1 MEFLRTF
8 FDTTL
13 FSPHGI
19 CLLWEPQ
26 LLLVHVV
33 SDALIATA
41 YFSIPVVLTIFVR
54 KRSDV
59 DFGWLFWAFAIFIF
73 ACGLTHVM
81 SIYTLWVP
89 IYGIEGVV
97 KFLTALASVA
107 TAILLWPLLPKLLQ
121 IPSPSQLRHAYVL
134 LEAEAEQRKEA
145 EHMLRQAQK
154 MEAVGQLTGGVA
166 HDFNNLLMVVLGNLE
181 LGRREIMGWTDRSQ
195 ENVIRY
201 LDSARD
207 GAKKAAKLTERLL
220 AFARRQPLDPKPI
233 RANELIA
240 GMSDLLHRAVGENI
254 EIQFVGAAGLWTTEA
269 DASQLESALLNLV
282 INARDA
288 MPTGGKLTIETANA
302 FIDEQYSEANAEV
315 AVGQYIL
322 ISVTDN
328 GKGMDA
334 STAEKAFE
342 PFFSTKEPGQGT
354 GLGLSQVYGFVKQSG
369 EHAKIYSELAYGT
382 TVKLYL
388 PRLIGVSAKVSRT
401 NDAIELAIGNQEG
414 ILVVEDDTDV
424 RNYVCET
431 LDDLNYRTF
440 AAENADAAE
449 AIFNQ
454 NKDRID
460 LLLTDVV
467 MPGRNGREL
476 SLSLLKVKPDL
487 QVLFMTGYS
496 RNAIVHQGRLDKNV
510 DFLQKPVTQA
520 RLASKIRS
528 LLDR

>member
-1 MEFLRTF
+1 MEFVRKF
-8 FDTTL
+8 FDTTM

-26 LLLVHVV
+26 ILLVHVV
-33 SDALIATA
+33 SDALIAIA
-41 YFSIPVVLTIFVR
+41 YFSIPVALTIFVR

-73 ACGLTHVM
+73 ACGLTHVL

-89 IYGIEGVV
+89 IYGVEGVV
-97 KFLTALASVA
+97 KFLTALASVF

-121 IPSPSQLRHAYVL
+121 IPSPSQLRHAHVL
-134 LEAEAEQRKEA
+134 LEAEAQQRKEA

-166 HDFNNLLMVVLGNLE
+166 HDFNNLLMVILGNLE
-181 LGRREIMGWTDRSQ
+181 LGRREVMDWTNRSQ
-195 ENVIRY
+195 EKVFRY

-220 AFARRQPLDPKPI
+220 AFSRRQPLDPKPI
-233 RANELIA
+233 RPNELIA
-240 GMSDLLHRAVGENI
+240 GMSDLLQRAVGENI
-254 EIQFVGAAGLWTTEA
+254 EIQIVGAAGLWITEV
-269 DASQLESALLNLV
+269 DTVQLESALLNLV

-288 MPTGGKLTIETANA
+288 MPRGGKLTIETANA
-302 FIDEQYSEANAEV
+302 FIDEQYSAANADV
-315 AVGQYIL
+315 AVGQYVL

-328 GKGMDA
+328 GEGMDT
-334 STAEKAFE
+334 STAERAFE
-342 PFFSTKEPGQGT
+342 PFFSTKEAGHGT

-369 EHAKIYSELAYGT
+369 GHAKIYSELSHGT

-388 PRLIGVSAKVSRT
+388 PRLADDVPTITARSEIAS
-401 NDAIELAIGNQEG
+401 LAFGKGEG
-414 ILVVEDDTDV
+414 ILVVEDDGDV
-424 RNYVCET
+424 RSYVCET
-431 LDDLNYRTF
+431 LSKLNYRTF
-440 AAENADAAE
+440 AAQSADEAE
-449 AIFNQ
+449 ALFKREASQIA
-454 NKDRID
+454 

-467 MPGRNGREL
+467 MPGGNGREL
-476 SLSLLKVKPDL
+476 SSNLLKVKPSL

-496 RNAIVHQGRLDKNV
+496 RNAIVHQGRLDKGV

-520 RLASKIRS
+520 MLASKIRS